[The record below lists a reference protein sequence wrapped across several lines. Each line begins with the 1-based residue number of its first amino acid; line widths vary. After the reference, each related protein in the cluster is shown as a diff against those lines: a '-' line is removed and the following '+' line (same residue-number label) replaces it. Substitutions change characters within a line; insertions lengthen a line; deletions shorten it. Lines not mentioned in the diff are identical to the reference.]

1 MFFHSDTL
9 FSRETTLFNG
19 LTWVTWSTQSHS
31 PPHWRSPAPNDTIRN
46 THIHS
51 DCQLFY
57 DDRKHCQSVV
67 LEERRKV
74 VEPWKTRCAKHKQCA
89 VPCQRASMFV
99 EFVCWVAQWHIKLK
113 YSSTIEIAK
122 GLPMANA
129 KHDIAM
135 RIRVKTI
142 LRNKPIKW
150 PYILCGKACLELLIM
165 EHPWHCTLDKITR
178 NTRSSQ
184 KPCMI
189 KIHFSHKS
197 WRLLAFEKFC

>member
-89 VPCQRASMFV
+89 VPCQRAFTSICLLSLYAELLNDISNWSIAAPLKLQKGFQWLMQSMTLQCGYAWKQFY
-99 EFVCWVAQWHIKLK
+99 EISQSSDHIF
-113 YSSTIEIAK
+113 YV
-122 GLPMANA
+122 A
-129 KHDIAM
+129 KHA
-135 RIRVKTI
+135 
-142 LRNKPIKW
+142 
-150 PYILCGKACLELLIM
+150 
-165 EHPWHCTLDKITR
+165 
-178 NTRSSQ
+178 
-184 KPCMI
+184 
-189 KIHFSHKS
+189 
-197 WRLLAFEKFC
+197 